1 MRALAL
7 ILLLPTAAL
16 ADKAQD
22 ALKLLD
28 EGIKQFNAGDLP
40 EARDSFSRA
49 RDLVPDKAN
58 PYRWL
63 GLVDAR
69 MGRCGDAIKE
79 LEIFLQKVP
88 PNDPRAAEAVT
99 LRDRC
104 REDLQPRVGGLSV
117 ETTPSGAEVRLDDS
131 AAPPSGV
138 TPYRNDAL
146 PAGNHVVFVHKGGY
160 QEAMKGV
167 AITPRETTR
176 VELKLVP
183 LAGSAPVV
191 ENEPLE
197 LPQRPKKKKPYWV
210 AGVVVGV
217 LAAAGIAVGLSSR
230 PSVSS
235 SLRSSERAT
244 KRASRQSLAAWRVPA
259 GWLPRKSRMT

>member
-1 MRALAL
+1 MRILAF
-7 ILLLPTAAL
+7 ICFLPAVAL
-16 ADKAQD
+16 ADKAGD

-88 PNDPRAAEAVT
+88 PGDPRGAEAVT

-104 REDLQPRVGGLSV
+104 REDLQPRLGGLTV

-131 AAPPSGV
+131 SADPSGV
-138 TPYRNDAL
+138 TPYRNDGL
-146 PAGNHVVFVHKGGY
+146 SAGNHVVFLHKNGF
-160 QEAMKGV
+160 ENVTRGV
-167 AITPRETTR
+167 AISPRETAR
-176 VELKLVP
+176 VELRLVP
-183 LAGSAPVV
+183 LPGRTVADSHPPKTRTVDDH
-191 ENEPLE
+191 
-197 LPQRPKKKKPYWV
+197 PKKKKPYWI

-217 LAAAGIAVGLSSR
+217 VVVAAVGVGLG
-230 PSVSS
+230 VG
-235 SLRSSERAT
+235 LTQQHIE
-244 KRASRQSLAAWRVPA
+244 QFPA
-259 GWLPRKSRMT
+259 VGVMP

>member
-7 ILLLPTAAL
+7 IWLLPAMAL

-28 EGIKQFNAGDLP
+28 EGIKQFNSGDLP
-40 EARDSFSRA
+40 EARESFSRA

-88 PNDPRAAEAVT
+88 PGDQRTAEAVT

-104 REDLQPRVGGLSV
+104 REDLQPRVGSLVV
-117 ETTPSGAEVRLDDS
+117 ESTPPGAEVRLDD
-131 AAPPSGV
+131 ANADPVGV
-138 TPYRNDAL
+138 TPYRSDSV
-146 PAGNHVVFVHKGGY
+146 PAGNHVVFVHRAGY
-160 QEAMKGV
+160 ESITRGV
-167 AITPRETTR
+167 AVSPRET
-176 VELKLVP
+176 
-183 LAGSAPVV
+183 AQ
-191 ENEPLE
+191 LE
-197 LPQRPKKKKPYWV
+197 LALTPSSRGVVTAQPPPRRTEVVAQPTTTTVHKKKPYWV

-217 LAAAGIAVGLSSR
+217 LAAAGLAVGLGIGLTQTNVTEFPPIR
-230 PSVSS
+230 P
-235 SLRSSERAT
+235 
-244 KRASRQSLAAWRVPA
+244 
-259 GWLPRKSRMT
+259 

>member
-7 ILLLPTAAL
+7 ILLLPAAAL

-28 EGIKQFNAGDLP
+28 EGIKQFNAGELN

-69 MGRCGDAIKE
+69 LGRCGDAIKE

-104 REDLQPRVGGLSV
+104 REDLQPRMGGLTV
-117 ETTPSGAEVRLDDS
+117 DTTPQGAEVRLDDA
-131 AAPPSGV
+131 AAPPSGA

-146 PAGNHVVFVHKGGY
+146 PAGNHVVFVKKGGY
-160 QEAMKGV
+160 EEVTRGV
-167 AITPRETTR
+167 TVVPREVAR

-183 LAGSAPVV
+183 LAGRVAASNDNDVV
-191 ENEPLE
+191 EE
-197 LPQRPKKKKPYWV
+197 LPQRPHKKKPYWV

-217 LAAAGIAVGLSSR
+217 LAAAGLAVGLG
-230 PSVSS
+230 VG
-235 SLRSSERAT
+235 LTQQHIE
-244 KRASRQSLAAWRVPA
+244 V
-259 GWLPRKSRMT
+259 LPTVGPP

>member
-7 ILLLPTAAL
+7 IALLPAVAL

-28 EGIKQFNAGDLP
+28 DGIKQFNAGELND
-40 EARDSFSRA
+40 ARESFSKA

-69 MGRCGDAIKE
+69 LGRCGEAIKE

-88 PNDPRAAEAVT
+88 PNDSRAAEAVT

-104 REDLQPRVGGLSV
+104 REDLQPRLGGLAV
-117 ETTPSGAEVRLDDS
+117 DTTPAGAEVRLDDA
-131 AAPPSGV
+131 AAPPSGA

-146 PAGNHVVFVHKGGY
+146 PAGSHVVFVKKGGY
-160 QEAMKGV
+160 EEVTRGV
-167 AITPRETTR
+167 TIVPREVAR

-183 LAGSAPVV
+183 LPGRVSADNDV
-191 ENEPLE
+191 EE

-217 LAAAGIAVGLSSR
+217 LAAAGLAVGLGIGLTQ
-230 PSVSS
+230 PHTEVFP
-235 SLRSSERAT
+235 T
-244 KRASRQSLAAWRVPA
+244 VGPPVQ
-259 GWLPRKSRMT
+259 